1 MQIHPSSP
9 QDINI
14 LSPGLY
20 PQNSCHSSNITS
32 LQETFNLERKKILD
46 EKKKKKEF
54 PFTTEENIPQ
64 ITP

>member
-20 PQNSCHSSNITS
+20 PQNSCHSSNIKF

-46 EKKKKKEF
+46 KKKKKEF
-54 PFTTEENIPQ
+54 PFTTEENISQ